1 MSYTDW
7 IEKKKKK
14 DGVDSYTD
22 YYNQEQIQS
31 GKDTL
36 LSDFQNLATNFA
48 STGSKAQDYINRDT
62 YTSGVDDDLH
72 NNLLNDSNTY
82 NALKDKLSTYKSDYE
97 KVYGKDTVKAIE
109 NGLNSIG
116 KGIKNV
122 SLNVGN
128 ANDYWSQF
136 KDENEYNTYKDI
148 NALKGMS
155 NDQIIDTLKNNGAYT
170 TYGADEK
177 TGNWQKDNTINDLKN
192 ISSYINEMGD
202 TDLLKKY
209 KGYLEDTGSY
219 TERNELAHSLL
230 GNTDFFDTTKN
241 KYEEEINKLDTKIK
255 VKEQED

>member
-1 MSYTDW
+1 MGYLEW
-7 IEKKKKK
+7 AEKRRKKEVGDK
-14 DGVDSYTD
+14 DFFD
-22 YYNQEQIQS
+22 YYNQEQIQC

-36 LSDFQNLATNFA
+36 LSDLQNLATNFA

-128 ANDYWSQF
+128 ANNYWSQF

-170 TYGADEK
+170 NYGDDE
-177 TGNWQKDNTINDLKN
+177 Q
-192 ISSYINEMGD
+192 
-202 TDLLKKY
+202 
-209 KGYLEDTGSY
+209 
-219 TERNELAHSLL
+219 
-230 GNTDFFDTTKN
+230 
-241 KYEEEINKLDTKIK
+241 
-255 VKEQED
+255 